1 MCFRPAAVEMSNKCP
16 QCGCECALNL
26 EHCPQ
31 CGAALPKV
39 PAMPGMPGAPGV
51 PVPPGAPA
59 LRLHQRPVF
68 RTHERCA

>member
-26 EHCPQ
+26 EHFPQ

-39 PAMPGMPGAPGV
+39 PAMPGMPGPPGV

-59 LRLHQRPVF
+59 PPASPSAPRVPHP
-68 RTHERCA
+68 